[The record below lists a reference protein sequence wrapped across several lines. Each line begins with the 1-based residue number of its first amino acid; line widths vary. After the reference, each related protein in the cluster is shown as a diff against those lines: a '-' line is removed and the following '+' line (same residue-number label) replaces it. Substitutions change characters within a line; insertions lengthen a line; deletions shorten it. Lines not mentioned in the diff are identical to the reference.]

1 MAMFGL
7 FKKKEK
13 NEEKKPLSAHAEEM
27 RAFAAQFLNE
37 EMDILAVTGAGGF
50 GGGKV
55 DGDELMTVGTGLTA
69 WMQEDSAEIHRGN
82 FRLVTKADE
91 TLVGYL
97 QSRLPRDFIIKCK
110 VRPNAGGDLFMLV
123 GLPEPGFDPD
133 LKAILLEQKKPVTVE
148 IDGLGA
154 FTLNRGMGVLQQQI
168 DWLGYE
174 VQLCMDQEA
183 DRAACARTAL
193 VLLEDKA
200 GWDEKA
206 RALAVNKLLAKANE
220 LAAEAGAEEL
230 TREEFLEGLEPES
243 IDVSEDGAF
252 QLWFNDGGYLLGG
265 HFVRVSGSVNEGVT
279 DAAMEG

>member
-13 NEEKKPLSAHAEEM
+13 TEEKKPLSAHAEEM
-27 RAFAAQFLNE
+27 RTFAGQFLSE

-50 GGGKV
+50 GGNKA
-55 DGDELMTVGTGLTA
+55 DGDELFTVGAGLTA
-69 WMQEDSAEIHRGN
+69 WMEEDSAEIHQGN

-110 VRPNAGGDLFMLV
+110 VRPHAEGQLFMLV
-123 GLPEPGFDPD
+123 GLPEPAFDPD

-148 IDGLGA
+148 IEGLGA
-154 FTLNRGMGVLQQQI
+154 FTLNRGMGVLQQQV

-174 VQLCMDQEA
+174 VQLCL
-183 DRAACARTAL
+183 DREGDHAACAKTAL
-193 VLLEDKA
+193 ALLGDKES
-200 GWDEKA
+200 WDEKA
-206 RALAVNKLLAKANE
+206 RALAVSKLLEKANE

-252 QLWFNDGGYLLGG
+252 QLWYNDGGYLLGG